1 MYIRGT
7 ESAQSDLLKYTSL
20 NNLKT
25 QPPPLLASQAINPLL
40 PENQF
45 YRVRSD
51 RNSQLLRVK
60 LLRLLIKTIVPLPDY
75 KVNLPSANIVAAWLH
90 ILITGQ

>member
-25 QPPPLLASQAINPLL
+25 QPPPLLASQAINPLVPEVILQGTERPQL
-40 PENQF
+40 P
-45 YRVRSD
+45 
-51 RNSQLLRVK
+51 
-60 LLRLLIKTIVPLPDY
+60 TP
-75 KVNLPSANIVAAWLH
+75 
-90 ILITGQ
+90 TG